1 MSERRAS
8 GGARLVVQGAPFL
21 RQGVTTP
28 VLMRDV
34 LIALVPVT
42 AAAFW
47 YFGISALLVVAAA
60 TAGAAGTEW
69 LLGRRPEGPGGRPPR
84 GASLA
89 DGSAALTGVILGL
102 TLPPGLPLWM
112 AFLGGVVAVGLGKLV
127 WGGLGH
133 NLFNP
138 ALVGRAF
145 LQAAFPIAVTTWAP
159 PAGPG
164 TLLPSNFAWPLMAAP
179 ELPDAMTAATPLNL
193 MKFGG
198 EATALGEL
206 VRGNVAGS
214 AGETSA
220 AIIALAGL
228 WLLARRAF
236 DWRIPVAVVGSVAAL
251 SGAIHL
257 VAPASYPTPWFMVC
271 SGGLLFGAVFM
282 ATDPVTSPLA
292 PRAVWLFG
300 IGIGVLVVLIRLWG
314 GLPEGVMYAVLLMN
328 AATPLLERAVQP
340 RAFGH
345 KRSWA

>member
-1 MSERRAS
+1 MS
-8 GGARLVVQGAPFL
+8 GGPRLVVQSAPFL

-28 VLMRDV
+28 ALMRDV
-34 LIALVPVT
+34 LIALVPVVG
-42 AAAFW
+42 AAFW
-47 YFGISALLVVAAA
+47 FFGISALLVIAAA
-60 TAGAAGTEW
+60 AAGAAGTEW
-69 LLGRRPEGPGGRPPR
+69 LLGPRRPR

-89 DGSAALTGVILGL
+89 DGSGALTGVLLGL

-112 AFLGGVVAVGLGKLV
+112 AFLGGVAAIGLGKLV

-145 LQAAFPIAVTTWAP
+145 LQAAFPIAITTWAP
-159 PAGPG
+159 PGGPT

-179 ELPDAMTAATPLNL
+179 PLPDAMTAATPLNL

-198 EATALGEL
+198 ASTPLADL
-206 VRGNVAGS
+206 VRGGIAGS
-214 AGETSA
+214 LGETSA
-220 AIIALAGL
+220 GVILLAGL
-228 WLLARRAF
+228 WLAARRAF
-236 DWRIPVAVVGSVAAL
+236 DWRIPAAVVGSVAAL
-251 SGAIHL
+251 SAAIHAI
-257 VAPASYPTPWFMVC
+257 APASFPTPWFMVA
-271 SGGLLFGAVFM
+271 SGGLMFGAVFM

-314 GLPEGVMYAVLLMN
+314 GLPEGVMYAILLMN
-328 AATPLLERAVQP
+328 GAAPLLERAGQP

-345 KRSWA
+345 ARSRA

>member
-1 MSERRAS
+1 VSERTP
-8 GGARLVVQGAPFL
+8 RLVVHGAPFL

-28 VLMRDV
+28 ALMRDV
-34 LIALVPVT
+34 LIALVPVVG
-42 AAAFW
+42 AAFW
-47 YFGISALLVVAAA
+47 FFGISALLVVAAA
-60 TAGAAGTEW
+60 AAGALGTEW
-69 LLGRRPEGPGGRPPR
+69 LFGARRADGRRRGG
-84 GASLA
+84 SLA
-89 DGSAALTGVILGL
+89 DYSGALTGVILGL

-112 AFLGGVVAVGLGKLV
+112 AFLGGVVAIGLGKLV

-159 PAGPG
+159 PGGPA

-198 EATALGEL
+198 EATAFADLL
-206 VRGNVAGS
+206 RGNVAGS

-220 AIIALAGL
+220 VVIVLAGL
-228 WLLARRAF
+228 WLAARRAF
-236 DWRIPVAVVGSVAAL
+236 DWRIPVAVAGSVAAL
-251 SGAIHL
+251 SAAIHAA
-257 VAPASYPTPWFMVC
+257 APASYPTPWFMLC

-300 IGIGVLVVLIRLWG
+300 LGIGALVVLIRLWG

-328 AATPLLERAVQP
+328 AATPLLERAAQP

-345 KRSWA
+345 RRRLA